1 VSWRNRVF
9 LAITLGYTMF
19 YVTRLSTS
27 VSKDAMIN
35 AHVLT
40 IGQAG
45 VIDSVWLVA
54 YAIGKTVNGF
64 FADRRSV
71 KRFFAGAMLISAL
84 ANLAFGMSSSFPVFI
99 VVWAINGWVLSAGV
113 PLSGVVMA
121 RWFPARE
128 LGTRYSIWSM
138 AHPLGEGLT
147 FLCTA
152 RLVGVATSAGA
163 GADAWRAAFLG
174 PGVLGLVTAFVLYR
188 ALVDRP
194 EDVGQT
200 PAASTDKKQS
210 APLAVVQREVIT
222 NPWIWLC
229 GVASALVYV
238 SRYAL
243 NHWGVLY
250 LQKAC
255 DYSLDGAGAEMSIF
269 SLTGL
274 AGTLLAGP
282 TSDWLARGRRV
293 PVAVVY
299 GILLCASLAL
309 LLSTTE
315 RFAIHIALAC
325 GGFAMGGLLVFL
337 GGLLALELCSKR
349 AAGFALGV
357 IGGLSYLGAGAQS
370 LASSW
375 LIDARSTHVGDVTIY
390 DFSAAKVLWL
400 GAPIVAVVLT
410 LALWRAE
417 RVTASAPA
425 STSSS

>member
-1 VSWRNRVF
+1 VNKRERVF

-27 VSKDAMIN
+27 VSKDAMIGDGI
-35 AHVLT
+35 LT
-40 IGQAG
+40 IRQTGI
-45 VIDSVWLVA
+45 IDSVWLVS

-64 FADRRSV
+64 LADRASV

-84 ANLAFGMSSSFPVFI
+84 ANLAFGASTSFAVF
-99 VVWAINGWVLSAGV
+99 VVLWAVNGWVLSAGV

-121 RWFPARE
+121 RWFAPRE

-152 RLVGVATSAGA
+152 RLVGAFGS
-163 GADAWRAAFLG
+163 WRAAFFG
-174 PGVLGLVTAFVLYR
+174 PGLLGLVTAVVLYYVI
-188 ALVDRP
+188 VDQP
-194 EDVGQT
+194 DVPVET
-200 PAASTDKKQS
+200 TKKDT
-210 APLAVVQREVIT
+210 APLGVVQREVLA

-255 DYSLDGAGAEMSIF
+255 GYSLDGAGAEMSIF
-269 SLTGL
+269 SATGI

-293 PVAVVY
+293 PVAVAY
-299 GILLCASLAL
+299 GVLLCGAL
-309 LLSTTE
+309 GLLYSTTE
-315 RFAIHIALAC
+315 PLAIHAAMAV

-337 GGLLALELCSKR
+337 GGLVALELCSKR
-349 AAGFALGV
+349 AAGAALGV
-357 IGGLSYLGAGAQS
+357 IGGLSYLGAGIQS
-370 LASSW
+370 LASGW
-375 LIDARSTHVGDVTIY
+375 LIDLRSTPPTHY
-390 DFSAAKVLWL
+390 DFSAAKWLWL
-400 GAPIVAVVLT
+400 GAPIGAVALT
-410 LALWRAE
+410 ILLLRGE
-417 RVTASAPA
+417 REP
-425 STSSS
+425 